1 MNDIVIPTEPKQPA
15 FSLTGMSSNLESVR
29 PMATYRVATAMKRKG
44 AKIAEGFDTYKVDL
58 TAKLEELNKNPEPQH
73 AKMIERVELEID
85 DCVEMRSAFNST
97 TLANSKLKRKIDTY
111 SKGLRSIRAGKG
123 ANAVKFSISEKA
135 GLLFDQLS
143 TDMVGLLRGEI
154 EVNVNRGGA
163 STSKVAESKQDPL
176 QALFVDEVLTGS
188 TPEEA
193 KEACLAKQAKQ
204 TEEALDLLMG

>member
-15 FSLTGMSSNLESVR
+15 FSLTGMSSNLESVK
-29 PMATYRVATAMKRKG
+29 PMATYGVADAKKRKG
-44 AKIAEGFDTYKVDL
+44 AKIAEGFETYKIDL
-58 TAKLEELNKNPEPQH
+58 TAKLEELKKNPKDN
-73 AKMIERVELEID
+73 AKMIERVESEID

-123 ANAVKFSISEKA
+123 ANAVKFSIAEKA

-143 TDMVGLLRGEI
+143 TDMVGLLRGEL

-193 KEACLAKQAKQ
+193 REACMAKQAKQ
-204 TEEALDLLMG
+204 TEKALDLLMG